1 MSTTPRSAR
10 ASAFVAVL
18 FAAGLAAPTVPAAPA
33 DLATIKASAAERAA
47 RLVAEMTLDEKI
59 SLLHTRFGTP
69 TGGKPAPPDAL
80 MSAGV
85 APGVPRLGIP
95 PLEET
100 DAGLGIADPA
110 NVHFDPTAMP
120 SGPALGATF
129 DPGLA
134 EQVGAAIGA
143 EARARGLGVVLG
155 GGANLIREPRG
166 GRNFEYVSEDP
177 LLTGVIAG
185 ADIRGVQSAKV
196 VCTQKHFALNDQE
209 NGRVMYNAR
218 LGEAAARESD
228 LLAFE
233 MALEAGRPGAVMTS
247 YNRIDGTWASQNG
260 HLLTDILKGD
270 WRFPGWVL
278 SDWGGVHSTV
288 DAALAGLD
296 QESGEENDRAV
307 FFGVPLAAAV
317 REGRVQEARIDDM
330 LRRQLAAR
338 IAVGLLDDP
347 PRRGAITDRE
357 AHAALSQRA
366 ASEAMVLLK
375 NDGGML
381 PLTPGLKR
389 VLLIGRMADRGV
401 LSGGGSSQVVPQG
414 AIRADGEPK
423 RMFFGQPKLY
433 DPSSPLAALRERLP
447 DTAVDFADGSDVDA
461 ALRAAR
467 DADVVVLVAEQWSN
481 ESLDHDTLALPH
493 GQDALIAAVAAA
505 NPRTVVVL
513 QTGGAVTMPWL
524 AAVPAVLEAWYPGD
538 RGGRAI
544 ADVLTGRVDPSGRLP
559 LTFPT
564 TESQLPRPTLPDHET
579 TANNA
584 EETPRGPWFDV
595 DYDIEGADVGYKWF
609 LREHRRPLFAFGH
622 GLSYT
627 RFAHDNLTATAG
639 PGTLALSFDVRDIGE
654 RAGSDV
660 AQLYL
665 EADGMV
671 RRLVGWKRV
680 ELSAGESRRVTV
692 SADPRLLAHYDAGV
706 HGWHVSAGRYRVSLR
721 PDALADAPS
730 IAIDLPDTR
739 WSAEHR
745 ACGGI
750 PCPEARAAR

>member
-1 MSTTPRSAR
+1 MFLCAAALFVTCA
-10 ASAFVAVL
+10 AAAFAET
-18 FAAGLAAPTVPAAPA
+18 AAGRSSPV
-33 DLATIKASAAERAA
+33 ERAA
-47 RLVAEMTLDEKI
+47 RLVAAMTLDEKI

-120 SGPALGATF
+120 SGPALGASF
-129 DPGLA
+129 DPDLA
-134 EQVGAAIGA
+134 EEVGAAIGA

-177 LLTGVIAG
+177 LLSGVIAG
-185 ADIRGVQSAKV
+185 ADIRGVQGAKV
-196 VCTQKHFALNDQE
+196 VCTLKHFAFNDQE
-209 NGRVMYNAR
+209 NGRVMYSAK
-218 LGEAAARESD
+218 LAEAPARESD

-233 MALEAGRPGAVMTS
+233 IALETGRPGAVMTS
-247 YNRIDGTWASQNG
+247 YNRVDGTWASQNA

-288 DAALAGLD
+288 EAALAGLD
-296 QESGEENDRAV
+296 QESGQENDREV
-307 FFGVPLAAAV
+307 YFGAPLAAAV
-317 REGRVQEARIDDM
+317 RDGRVPLARIDDM

-338 IAVGLLDDP
+338 ITAGLLEDP
-347 PRRGAITDRE
+347 PSQGAITDRE
-357 AHAALSQRA
+357 VHAALAQRA
-366 ASEAMVLLK
+366 ASEGIVLLK
-375 NDGGML
+375 NDSGLL
-381 PLTPGLKR
+381 PLTSGLKR
-389 VLLIGRMADRGV
+389 ILLIGRMADKGV
-401 LSGGGSSQVVPQG
+401 LSGGGSSQVVPDD
-414 AIRADGEPK
+414 AVRADGEPK

-433 DPSSPLAALRERLP
+433 DPSSPLDALREGLP
-447 DTAVDFADGSDVDA
+447 STAVDFVDGSDVDA
-461 ALRAAR
+461 AVRAAR

-481 ESLDHDTLALPH
+481 ESLDHGTLALPH
-493 GQDALIAAVAAA
+493 GQDALIAAVVSA

-524 AAVPAVLEAWYPGD
+524 AAVPAVLEAWYPGE
-538 RGGRAI
+538 RGGRAL

-559 LTFPT
+559 LTFPMS
-564 TESQLPRPTLPDHET
+564 ESQLPRPTLPDHET

-584 EETPRGPWFDV
+584 EEPPKGPWFDV
-595 DYDIEGADVGYKWF
+595 NYDIEGADVGYRWF
-609 LREHRRPLFAFGH
+609 LRERRTPLFAFGH

-627 RFAHDNLTATAG
+627 RFAHEKLAAAIG
-639 PGTLALSFDVRDIGE
+639 PDSLALTFDIRNIGA
-654 RAGSDV
+654 RAGHDV

-665 EADGMV
+665 EADGMT
-671 RRLVGWKRV
+671 RRLIGWKRV
-680 ELSAGESRRVTV
+680 DLSAGESRRVSV
-692 SADPRLLAHYDAGV
+692 SADPRLLAHYDNGT
-706 HGWHVSAGRYRVSLR
+706 HGWHIAAGHYRVSLR
-721 PDALADAPS
+721 PDASAEGPGLEV
-730 IAIDLPDTR
+730 DLPDAR
-739 WSAEHR
+739 WPAEHQG
-745 ACGGI
+745 CGGV
-750 PCPEARAAR
+750 PCAQARAAR